1 MIITRLTGINYF
13 KAKLFTFRVYFFLQY
28 TLSIIALLL
37 TWTRNPDKIT
47 VYQLYILLGSSDVSF
62 KQIKKVFMS
71 FLFFIYLYSFINHDI
86 FFALYKIFYFTLSKT
101 INKFFLFWLCC
112 CFIYNLMLY
121 LKNAI
126 HNRFQF
132 IVFLN
137 YYT

>member
-86 FFALYKIFYFTLSKT
+86 FSLYTKYFILLYQKPSTSSSYSGYAVVLS
-101 INKFFLFWLCC
+101 I
-112 CFIYNLMLY
+112 I
-121 LKNAI
+121 
-126 HNRFQF
+126 
-132 IVFLN
+132 
-137 YYT
+137 